1 LTVDF
6 PRNWRVLRSLLG
18 PAWRGLVE
26 RRARGADRSPVPV
39 DFDASFDWRYERNF
53 PELARL
59 YEVAKESQWNAATAI
74 DWSRSVDPRDPSRP
88 LLPESFVPFASLRG
102 WQRAA
107 PEERAM
113 LTHALTAWLLSQ
125 FLHGEQGA
133 LFAAAQVTEAV
144 PWLDAKLYGS
154 TQVIDEGRHVEVF
167 HRYLSG
173 KIEWLYEIDDNLYVV
188 IDALMS
194 DGRWDVKFLGMQV
207 LIEGL
212 ALGAFGM
219 IRRLTPE
226 PVLRD
231 VLGKVITDEARH
243 VHFGVAALER
253 HYREA
258 LSGKERREREDWAF
272 EVVLLLR
279 NRFLARELHAE
290 FFAHE
295 VSRAQWDR
303 TLLASPMMGLF
314 RETMF
319 RRIVPNLKRIGLLS
333 ERMRPRYRKEGLLA
347 FEHEKAAP
355 DLTAADL
362 LEDG

>member
-1 LTVDF
+1 MEI
-6 PRNWRVLRSLLG
+6 PRSWRVVRSMLG
-18 PAWRGLVE
+18 PAWRGFVE
-26 RRARGADRSPVPV
+26 RRGQGAGRSTVKV
-39 DFDASFDWRYERNF
+39 SLDASFDWTYERTF
-53 PELARL
+53 PEMARL
-59 YEVAKESQWNAATAI
+59 YEVAKESQWNGATAL
-74 DWSRSVDPRDPSRP
+74 DWTRSVDPRDPSRP
-88 LLPESFVPFASLRG
+88 LLPESFVPFTGLRG
-102 WQRAA
+102 WQKGS

-113 LTHALTAWLLSQ
+113 LTHALTSWLLSQ

-154 TQVIDEGRHVEVF
+154 TQVVDEGRHVEVF
-167 HRYLSG
+167 HRYLSS
-173 KIEWLYEIDDNLYVV
+173 KLEWLYEIDDNLYVV

-194 DGRWDVKFLGMQV
+194 DVRWDVKFLGMQI

-231 VLGKVITDEARH
+231 VLRNVITDEARH
-243 VHFGVAALER
+243 VHFGVIALER

-258 LSGKERREREDWAF
+258 LSGKDLREREDWAF

-295 VSRAQWDR
+295 VSRTHWDR
-303 TLLASPMMGLF
+303 IVLASPMMGLF
-314 RETMF
+314 RDTMF

-333 ERMRPRYRKEGLLA
+333 DRMRPRYEKAGLLA
-347 FEHEKAAP
+347 FEHGKAAP
-355 DLTAADL
+355 DLTAEDL
-362 LEDG
+362 LGEG

>member
-1 LTVDF
+1 MDI
-6 PRNWRVLRSLLG
+6 PRNPRVLRSLLG
-18 PAWRGLVE
+18 PAWRGFVE

-39 DFDASFDWRYERNF
+39 DFDASFDWKYERSF
-53 PELARL
+53 PEMARL
-59 YEVAKESQWNAATAI
+59 YEVAKESQWNGATAL
-74 DWSRSVDPRDPSRP
+74 DWTRNVDPRDPSRP
-88 LLPESFVPFASLRG
+88 LLPESFVPFAALRG
-102 WQRAA
+102 WQKGSV
-107 PEERAM
+107 EERAM
-113 LTHALTAWLLSQ
+113 LTHALTSWLLSQ

-154 TQVIDEGRHVEVF
+154 TQVVDEGRHVEVF
-167 HRYLSG
+167 HRYLSS
-173 KIEWLYEIDDNLYVV
+173 KLEWLYEIDDNLYVV

-194 DGRWDVKFLGMQV
+194 DGRWDVKFLGMQILV
-207 LIEGL
+207 EGL

-231 VLGKVITDEARH
+231 VLKNVITDEARH
-243 VHFGVAALER
+243 VHFGVIALER
-253 HYREA
+253 HYRGGLAE
-258 LSGKERREREDWAF
+258 KDRREREDWAF

-303 TLLASPMMGLF
+303 TILASPMMALF

-319 RRIVPNLKRIGLLS
+319 RRIVPNLKAIGLLS
-333 ERMRPRYRKEGLLA
+333 DRMRPRYEKAGLLA

-355 DLTAADL
+355 DLTAQDL
-362 LEDG
+362 LGEST